1 MKEPWLVFLLGMT
14 LFVIVL
20 RMVRAYFFA
29 RRVSTGSA
37 CLPIAADDRLTSLVA
52 DVEKSGKVREA
63 IRTIGQRAPGIKS
76 PSLRSAYHCA
86 AGYLAISR
94 LKRPGLAVGFYLK
107 ALRAYPTCIEAL
119 EKLQEILAAQKRLRR
134 LERTYWEVL
143 GRLDD
148 SEAGTEMWFKCWSG
162 LTAIYSTS
170 PRTIRRADAIRKML
184 SVFDEDG
191 DEHDSQSSVSSIV
204 SQDG

>member
-14 LFVIVL
+14 LFVLVL

-29 RRVSTGSA
+29 RRVSPGSA
-37 CLPIAADDRLTSLVA
+37 WLPVAADERLTSLVA
-52 DVEKSGKVREA
+52 EVENSGKVREA
-63 IRTIGQRAPGIKS
+63 LRTIGQRAPGIKS

-107 ALRAYPTCIEAL
+107 ALRADPTCIEAL
-119 EKLQEILAAQKRLRR
+119 DKLQEILAAQKRLWR

-162 LTAIYSTS
+162 LTAVYSAS

-184 SVFDEDG
+184 SVFDED
-191 DEHDSQSSVSSIV
+191 DEQDSQSSVSPIG